1 MILSSRLIQTFW
13 KDILRIFPAFVLA
26 AVLVSVPL
34 LTDGCGKSSS
44 SDKPDTKSSVG
55 STYERFALKDIY
67 NKNYKW
73 SEFLGHPFIVNFWA
87 TWCGPCR
94 REIPGMIKVYNDYQS
109 RGLKIVAISVDD
121 ARTLA
126 RVPAF
131 IDTYHIPWLVLY
143 GNEQVARE
151 FNLGPN
157 IPVTI
162 FFDAQGNEVSRFVG
176 AQPESVFRQELE
188 KLYSQSPQA

>member
-1 MILSSRLIQTFW
+1 MIRSSPLIKTFW
-13 KDILRIFPAFVLA
+13 KNTVRIFPALILA
-26 AVLVSVPL
+26 AVLVTVPL
-34 LTDGCGKSSS
+34 WSGGCGKSSS
-44 SDKPDTKSSVG
+44 SDKPDTKANRSS
-55 STYERFALKDIY
+55 TQERFALKNIY
-67 NKNYKW
+67 NKSYKW
-73 SEFLGHPFIVNFWA
+73 SDFLGHPFIVNFWA

-94 REIPGMIKVYNDYQS
+94 REIPGMIKVYDDYQS

-131 IDTYHIPWLVLY
+131 IDAYHIPWIVLY

-162 FFDAQGNEVSRFVG
+162 FFDAQGHEVSRFVG
-176 AQPESVFRQELE
+176 SQPESVFRQELE

>member
-1 MILSSRLIQTFW
+1 MISSSRLIHTFR
-13 KDILRIFPAFVLA
+13 KNIVRIIPAFILAGVLIA
-26 AVLVSVPL
+26 APL
-34 LTDGCGKSSS
+34 WSTSCGSSSS
-44 SDKPDTKSSVG
+44 SDKPDTKANVN
-55 STYERFALKDIY
+55 STRERFALKNIY

-73 SEFLGHPFIVNFWA
+73 SDFLGRPFIVNFWA

-94 REIPGMIKVYNDYQS
+94 REIPGMIKVYNDYQN

-121 ARTLA
+121 ARTVG

-131 IDTYHIPWLVLY
+131 VDTYHIPWIILY
-143 GNEQVARE
+143 GNEKVAQE
-151 FNLGPN
+151 FNLGPS

-176 AQPESVFRQELE
+176 EQPELVFRQELD
-188 KLYSQSPQA
+188 KLYSQSPQI